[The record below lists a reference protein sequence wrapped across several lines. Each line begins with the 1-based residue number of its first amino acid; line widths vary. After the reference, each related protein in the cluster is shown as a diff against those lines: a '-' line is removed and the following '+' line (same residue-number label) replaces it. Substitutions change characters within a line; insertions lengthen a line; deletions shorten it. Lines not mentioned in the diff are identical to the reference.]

1 VSDLNDTVDISH
13 QVTIEKLQAIASP
26 WAEWVSELETK
37 HVICD
42 GGLAQVLEWDTKRG
56 RDFQCLAHFVY
67 CCEGFPDQHLL
78 PTAAKMEKWLTRE
91 DSPTHGFKVTINDVL
106 TMFYY
111 IASTPKF
118 NKGFKLIDKRLAP
131 VEFVFIGEI
140 QRFDMPS
147 MLTVKNFLLGV
158 LLYALRDRTYEERA
172 NAIFDMRSYIRG
184 QFRDIRTNTAVGK
197 ALWSYID
204 SVVKGSHLSSGLIAS
219 SEGRRGGKRKK
230 RDEDDE
236 YRPQPVRGLGPAP
249 KTRTR
254 GSKTN

>member
-1 VSDLNDTVDISH
+1 VSDLNYSIGFSH
-13 QVTIEKLQAIASP
+13 HVTEKLQAIASP

-67 CCEGFPDQHLL
+67 CCEGFPEQHLL

-91 DSPTHGFKVTINDVL
+91 DSPPHGFKGTINDVL

-111 IASTPKF
+111 ISSTPRF

-131 VEFVFIGEI
+131 VEFVFIGEM
-140 QRFDMPS
+140 QRFDVSPRCS
-147 MLTVKNFLLGV
+147 LSRNFLLGV
-158 LLYALRDRTYEERA
+158 LLYALRHRTYEERA

-204 SVVKGSHLSSGLIAS
+204 SVVKGSHLSSGMIAS

-254 GSKTN
+254 SAKTN